1 VTAPGSP
8 ETTTR
13 PGAPGAGPPLLED
26 RRPGTGRLVGFLLLF
41 LTVASGLAV
50 FSAFPWV
57 ASPPDVALLKV
68 AMKHVASPIEAGQ
81 TLSREELEKLPR
93 HMRPVG
99 GQGGETRGRRDTTV
113 RVTLDGRPI
122 LDRTYRPGGLR
133 GDGPTF
139 VYEEV
144 PLRPGRYR
152 LEASLV
158 EGGGTATRSDAPP
171 PLERRFAA
179 DVDVAPGR
187 ILLLELS
194 NQQEL
199 VLRP

>member
-1 VTAPGSP
+1 
-8 ETTTR
+8 
-13 PGAPGAGPPLLED
+13 
-26 RRPGTGRLVGFLLLF
+26 LF

-57 ASPPDVALLKV
+57 ASPPGVSLLKV
-68 AMKHVASPIEAGQ
+68 AVKHVANPVEAGQ

-93 HMRPVG
+93 HMRPAG
-99 GQGGETRGRRDTTV
+99 GRGGESRGRRDTTV
-113 RVTLDGRPI
+113 RVTLDGRPV

-133 GDGPTF
+133 KDGPTF

-152 LEASLV
+152 LEATLA
-158 EGGGTATRSDAPP
+158 EGRGPAGRSDAPP
-171 PLERRFAA
+171 PLERRFEA
-179 DVDVAPGR
+179 DVDVASGR
-187 ILLLELS
+187 ILVLELS

-199 VLRP
+199 VLRR